1 MEETNNRKGVESGK
15 SFRETPLSAP
25 VQDSNLNLP
34 AFGSLVQHESSVLDH
49 AATEADCDQEDVRQA
64 FLKLAKR
71 FHPDSA
77 SPEADSVKFNLIEEA
92 YRKLNNKFA
101 QTRLRG
107 NGDNSDFDCNKNKA
121 VKEFDIKHTAPQH
134 RQYLSYGGYGYGSPQ
149 KREKQFMKHRAD
161 VAINNIYNHRVSKL
175 SKYVDEV
182 MVVKDKKE
190 SKKIKISSE
199 IDRLVEDLIQESMA
213 KGDFDHLSGKGKPLP
228 YKNTNPYVDFVTQKM
243 NEVLIENGFT
253 PEWITLQ
260 KEIREELH
268 ILRETSPEDV
278 TFNVFIKVIEINSV
292 SNMVDVS
299 NHRREVLTVP
309 EVGVYKGGVRLYS
322 LIAPVRLLLTLV
334 HRAGLM
340 PTQNGLDSA
349 GQWRLPVC
357 GVLSL
362 VGLDGGIVGMF
373 LKYSSQHYQTPILEM
388 VMHKYQILPQVVGE
402 EIAKYVARMGPE
414 QRPRADQMAEDPW
427 INQSKARRGDELR
440 KDKESVKKLIKGGGT
455 GQNKTGASVQRAN
468 KKQKLWPS
476 DLMPHSVPKNYS
488 LDRLS
493 HRLHPSCAALYAG
506 RRCEVGAIKGI
517 SMAQPCNIHVKSII
531 MTSSSSLEV
540 VFFRVVALLAE
551 ASREALSVVP
561 MNN

>member
-1 MEETNNRKGVESGK
+1 
-15 SFRETPLSAP
+15 
-25 VQDSNLNLP
+25 
-34 AFGSLVQHESSVLDH
+34 
-49 AATEADCDQEDVRQA
+49 CDQEDVRQA

-77 SPEADSVKFNLIEEA
+77 SPEADSIKFNLIEEA

-107 NGDNSDFDCNKNKA
+107 NEDNSDFNCNKNKA

-134 RQYLSYGGYGYGSPQ
+134 RQYLSYGGYGYGPPQ

-268 ILRETSPEDV
+268 ILRESLFSDRTYFG
-278 TFNVFIKVIEINSV
+278 TFPLFDDEIIEWTKLVARHNDLGFGPSGLSLIGP
-292 SNMVDVS
+292 DGEPY
-299 NHRREVLTVP
+299 RALVLTWTVVVP
-309 EVGVYKGGVRLYS
+309 KLDRGASTGVYLSTHSGCIPTPLPKCKGKV
-322 LIAPVRLLLTLV
+322 
-334 HRAGLM
+334 
-340 PTQNGLDSA
+340 
-349 GQWRLPVC
+349 
-357 GVLSL
+357 
-362 VGLDGGIVGMF
+362 
-373 LKYSSQHYQTPILEM
+373 
-388 VMHKYQILPQVVGE
+388 
-402 EIAKYVARMGPE
+402 
-414 QRPRADQMAEDPW
+414 
-427 INQSKARRGDELR
+427 
-440 KDKESVKKLIKGGGT
+440 
-455 GQNKTGASVQRAN
+455 
-468 KKQKLWPS
+468 
-476 DLMPHSVPKNYS
+476 
-488 LDRLS
+488 
-493 HRLHPSCAALYAG
+493 
-506 RRCEVGAIKGI
+506 
-517 SMAQPCNIHVKSII
+517 
-531 MTSSSSLEV
+531 
-540 VFFRVVALLAE
+540 
-551 ASREALSVVP
+551 
-561 MNN
+561 